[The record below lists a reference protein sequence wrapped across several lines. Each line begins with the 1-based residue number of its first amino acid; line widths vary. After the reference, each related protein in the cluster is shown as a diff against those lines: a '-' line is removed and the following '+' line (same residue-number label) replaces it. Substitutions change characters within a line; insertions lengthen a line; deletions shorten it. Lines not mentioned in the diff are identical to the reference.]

1 MFKVTREQML
11 SIKANKRAEYIEK
24 LIPKFKELKPEFLPE
39 KDEDIKKLF
48 DAKILE
54 SAKWKM
60 NTDELIEKYLYLC
73 LSYEKLLGP
82 EIPKKYVTLLTW
94 PARSGEDKLKYLHTT
109 LIQDQYVVKSN

>member
-1 MFKVTREQML
+1 MHLSKKILIGLILSPEPIEVLIRLNKKQRTKMFKVTREQML

-54 SAKWKM
+54 SAK
-60 NTDELIEKYLYLC
+60 
-73 LSYEKLLGP
+73 
-82 EIPKKYVTLLTW
+82 
-94 PARSGEDKLKYLHTT
+94 
-109 LIQDQYVVKSN
+109 